1 MSAGKRDLIN
11 LQSNLS
17 PKYIGYA
24 NANSP
29 ITVHQSD
36 DQIRSTRRRNHA
48 PAANS
53 SLELHGRDR
62 DSDIDT
68 ASPKRSLTNP
78 HMLANSTYLSPID
91 KLLIKNGANSP
102 NSTGFEADAED
113 VAITQTSRKQLKH
126 KMKRGPRSKT
136 KDIKQVVEAT
146 AKEASDEIILEEHI
160 SVASSLTKKTYNSD
174 SAIKIELTEVE
185 TVETDEQMHIQTEVQ
200 TVKVEGSDN
209 SQVELMFVLPVAT
222 STEIESVKSPPDLMK
237 PPNNSDQSIKSPSSI
252 SIDSAKGSSISNE
265 SSWPSYQVG
274 DLYWGKLFN
283 YCYWPCMVCP
293 DDLGQIVGNPA
304 GQPKRKSTDS
314 AQGTPMNIQV
324 HVRFF
329 ADNGRHNWIKSDNL
343 LPFHGLKAF
352 EELREEMRIKHGV
365 KSSKFQ
371 QMVAKRNKELVWRQA
386 IEEAQIVGHMPDE
399 LRLDKFFEIHANNV

>member
-1 MSAGKRDLIN
+1 MSTGKRDLIN

-24 NANSP
+24 NSP
-29 ITVHQSD
+29 ITVHEID
-36 DQIRSTRRRNHA
+36 DQTRTTRRRNLA
-48 PAANS
+48 PAANIS
-53 SLELHGRDR
+53 FELYARDR
-62 DSDIDT
+62 DSDVDA
-68 ASPKRSLTNP
+68 ASPKFALTNP
-78 HMLANSTYLSPID
+78 HMLSTGAYMSPID

-113 VAITQTSRKQLKH
+113 VAIIQSSRKQMKH
-126 KMKRGPRSKT
+126 KMKRGSRSKT
-136 KDIKQVVEAT
+136 KISKQV
-146 AKEASDEIILEEHI
+146 EETIVKKDNEQGTMNTHI
-160 SVASSLTKKTYNSD
+160 SMESSPTMETNNHDL
-174 SAIKIELTEVE
+174 AIKIELAEMQ
-185 TVETDEQMHIQTEVQ
+185 TVEADKNVHVQTEEK
-200 TVKVEGSDN
+200 TVKKEGSG
-209 SQVELMFVLPVAT
+209 SSLVEMMFALPMAT

-237 PPNNSDQSIKSPSSI
+237 APNNSEQSLKSPSSI
-252 SIDSAKGSSISNE
+252 SIDSAKGSSISTE
-265 SSWPSYQVG
+265 SSWPSYQIG

-314 AQGTPMNIQV
+314 AQGTSMTIQV

-329 ADNGRHNWIKSDNL
+329 ADNGRHNWIKSENL

-352 EELREEMRIKHGV
+352 EELREEMRIKHGY
-365 KSSKFQ
+365 KSAKFQ
-371 QMVAKRNKELVWRQA
+371 QMIAKRNKVIVWRQA
-386 IEEAQIVGHMPDE
+386 IEEAQLVGHMPEE